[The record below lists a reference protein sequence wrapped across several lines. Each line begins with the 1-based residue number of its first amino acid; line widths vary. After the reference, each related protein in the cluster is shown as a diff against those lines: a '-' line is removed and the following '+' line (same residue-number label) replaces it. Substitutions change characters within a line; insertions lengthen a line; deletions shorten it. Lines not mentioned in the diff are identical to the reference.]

1 MKEENKKEGLPET
14 HWKHVD
20 PEGTI
25 RRLEKKVEILERLLI
40 LKMIELEEMKEH
52 IE

>member
-1 MKEENKKEGLPET
+1 MSEEEKGLPET

-40 LKMIELEEMKEH
+40 LKMIELEELKE
-52 IE
+52 EYEE